1 MTDDT
6 DTSERREVLR
16 QGLGISSE
24 DFSRILPRVDATAAC
39 AFTETGAVLRWSQ
52 RASVEVLIAAQDV
65 RRLGGLEFPSM
76 DLRFLFRGLSE
87 EEAETFLKRFARAFQ
102 KGGG

>member
-16 QGLGISSE
+16 QGLGISSG
-24 DFSRILPRVDATAAC
+24 DFSRILPRVDPAAD
-39 AFTETGAVLRWSQ
+39 AMFIESGAVLRWSET
-52 RASVEVLIAAQDV
+52 ASVEVLIAAQDV

>member
-1 MTDDT
+1 MKDDA

-16 QGLGISSE
+16 QGLGISSG
-24 DFSRILPRVDATAAC
+24 DFSRILPRVDPAAD
-39 AFTETGAVLRWSQ
+39 AMFIESGAVLRWSQ
-52 RASVEVLIAAQDV
+52 TASVEVLIAAQDV

-76 DLRFLFRGLSE
+76 DLRFVFRGLSG

>member
-1 MTDDT
+1 MTDDV

-16 QGLGISSE
+16 QGLGISSG
-24 DFSRILPRVDATAAC
+24 DFLRILPRVDPAAD
-39 AFTETGAVLRWSQ
+39 AMFIESGAVLRWSQ
-52 RASVEVLIAAQDV
+52 TASVEVLIAAQDV

-76 DLRFLFRGLSE
+76 DLRFVFRGLSG

>member
-1 MTDDT
+1 MKDDA

-16 QGLGISSE
+16 QGLGISSG
-24 DFSRILPRVDATAAC
+24 DFSRILPRVDPAAD
-39 AFTETGAVLRWSQ
+39 AMFIESGAVLRWSET
-52 RASVEVLIAAQDV
+52 ASVEVLIAAQDV

>member
-1 MTDDT
+1 MTDDA
-6 DTSERREVLR
+6 DTPKRREVLR
-16 QGLGISSE
+16 QGLGISSG
-24 DFSRILPRVDATAAC
+24 DFSRILPRVDPAAD
-39 AFTETGAVLRWSQ
+39 AMFIESGAVLRWSET
-52 RASVEVLIAAQDV
+52 ASVEVLIAAQDV